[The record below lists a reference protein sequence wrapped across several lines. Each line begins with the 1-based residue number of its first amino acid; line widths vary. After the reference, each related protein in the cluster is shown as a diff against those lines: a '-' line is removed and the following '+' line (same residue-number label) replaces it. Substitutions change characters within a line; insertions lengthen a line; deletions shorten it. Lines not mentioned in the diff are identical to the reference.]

1 MSKNY
6 EKVKKHYDDGFWDE
20 ERVRVMVAKSVITAE
35 EFQIITGKVY
45 ESGD

>member
-6 EKVKKHYDDGFWDE
+6 EKVKKHYDDGLWGE

-35 EFQIITGKVY
+35 EFQTITGKVY
-45 ESGD
+45 KSGD